1 MNLFLGG
8 FVAAYLLFFNW
19 TIYALLVVSFLEVY
33 IFLLSSLNIINDT
46 LVLFVSNYV
55 GVMWIKL
62 WRFSNGFRF
71 GILSG
76 WKDVS

>member
-1 MNLFLGG
+1 MNLFLRG
-8 FVAAYLLFFNW
+8 FIAAYLLFFNW
-19 TIYALLVVSFLEVY
+19 TIYALLVVSFLEVF

-46 LVLFVSNYV
+46 LVLFVSNSA

-62 WRFSNGFRF
+62 WRFSNDSRF